1 MVQRMDSLAR
11 TNRRGFSVL
20 LAWSLWL
27 LAALPGASWQC
38 LNGTPCPANCPMLRP
53 AKGTVSACPLPGK
66 AACLR
71 CASAAPAT
79 GTCSVRS
86 CGAASACT
94 TSQCVLRQREGSVST
109 LQDRLALTAPAVA
122 LAPQPLVFP
131 ASRATQIYLP
141 AALVFYPQR
150 FLRPPPGR
158 APPLFL

>member
-1 MVQRMDSLAR
+1 
-11 TNRRGFSVL
+11 
-20 LAWSLWL
+20 
-27 LAALPGASWQC
+27 
-38 LNGTPCPANCPMLRP
+38 
-53 AKGTVSACPLPGK
+53 
-66 AACLR
+66 
-71 CASAAPAT
+71 
-79 GTCSVRS
+79 
-86 CGAASACT
+86 
-94 TSQCVLRQREGSVST
+94 VLRQREGSVST